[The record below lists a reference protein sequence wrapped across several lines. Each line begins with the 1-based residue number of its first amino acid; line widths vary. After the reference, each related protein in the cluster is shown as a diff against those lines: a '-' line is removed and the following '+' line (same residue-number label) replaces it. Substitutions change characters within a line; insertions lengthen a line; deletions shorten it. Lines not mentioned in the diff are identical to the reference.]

1 MEKDEIKVM
10 AEAPAAEAQ
19 VGIKKTELLQKYLA
33 ENKIEGFG
41 LQKFQDD
48 VHSHAFRSNLPV
60 AGTNLAFMILLDDS
74 VYTLIQVQVAANLI
88 TEEKKA
94 FVCEEMNKLNDQYRM
109 LKYNVDE
116 VGNILLSCSIPS
128 GLEHFDP
135 VLIIAILNQLQGH
148 LNAIHPELMA
158 RIWKK

>member
-1 MEKDEIKVM
+1 MGKDEIKVM
-10 AEAPAAEAQ
+10 AEATAAEAQ
-19 VGIKKTELLQKYLA
+19 VGIKKAEALQKYLA

-41 LQKFQDD
+41 IQNFQDD

-116 VGNILLSCSIPS
+116 AGNILLSCSIPS

-148 LNAIHPELMA
+148 LNAIYPELMA
-158 RIWKK
+158 RLWKK

>member
-10 AEAPAAEAQ
+10 AEATAAEAQ
-19 VGIKKTELLQKYLA
+19 VGIKKAEALQKYLA

-41 LQKFQDD
+41 IQNFQDD

-88 TEEKKA
+88 TEEKKV

-116 VGNILLSCSIPS
+116 AGNILLSCSIPS

-148 LNAIHPELMA
+148 LNAIYPELMA
-158 RIWKK
+158 RLWKK